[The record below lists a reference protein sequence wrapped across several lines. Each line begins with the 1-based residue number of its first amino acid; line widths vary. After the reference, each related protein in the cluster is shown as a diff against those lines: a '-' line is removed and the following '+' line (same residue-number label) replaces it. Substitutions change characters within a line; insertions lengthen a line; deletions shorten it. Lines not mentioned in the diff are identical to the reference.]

1 MVVDAHDMSSLRQ
14 QAESLIQR
22 AVDEGANVDFQ
33 RVRRI
38 IALGEKYNYPPML
51 NGMIG
56 HMENGIAAVN
66 SEKRKQSFRKPFILK
81 IKNLHFLKVKNLFK
95 LF

>member
-1 MVVDAHDMSSLRQ
+1 MVIGANDVSSLRQ

-33 RVRRI
+33 RVREWMDIGTDFRSPELMSR
-38 IALGEKYNYPPML
+38 A
-51 NGMIG
+51 IG
-56 HMENGIAAVN
+56 HLESEIAAVN
-66 SEKRKQSFRKPFILK
+66 REKRKRSTRKAIVLK
-81 IKNLHFLKVKNLFK
+81 IKNLQIIKK